1 MQANGTDRYL
11 EIYIVQ
17 FLVGKSNEGG
27 KIVRSEITLE
37 RGQIVSAFSW
47 EHLFIYFI
55 FLFCAS
61 SLFRRPTTHHTISTH
76 SD

>member
-1 MQANGTDRYL
+1 MIKLLLLFIIIPVRIMQANGTDRYL

-37 RGQIVSAFSW
+37 RGQIVSAFS
-47 EHLFIYFI
+47 
-55 FLFCAS
+55 
-61 SLFRRPTTHHTISTH
+61 
-76 SD
+76 

>member
-37 RGQIVSAFSW
+37 RGQIVSAFS
-47 EHLFIYFI
+47 
-55 FLFCAS
+55 
-61 SLFRRPTTHHTISTH
+61 
-76 SD
+76 

>member
-27 KIVRSEITLE
+27 KIVRSETSRE
-37 RGQIVSAFSW
+37 RGQIVSAFSGK
-47 EHLFIYFI
+47 HLFPYFS
-55 FLFCAS
+55 FLFGA
-61 SLFRRPTTHHTISTH
+61 
-76 SD
+76 